1 LGKCTSLDQLSV
13 DIFDIYGNFLRHNIW
28 ENNKKTHVMKKR
40 IQIIPSGLSLVD
52 KSWGGFYTGG
62 TYLLIGA
69 KKSGKTMYGLK
80 FAMECAAQKEVCLYF
95 TSMRPKDLMIL
106 AASIDVDLQ
115 DYMNQNLIIVVRVA
129 PPKDIFSNSG
139 TDEFY
144 AEYLRDIVTVVDK
157 YKPSKIVF
165 DELTPFI
172 SFNNINLLKQT
183 FLKTID
189 VIENSGIT
197 SMFIL
202 GEPATPAARQIVDV
216 ISGFATGTIYLQK
229 DDINEFGGVINI
241 APNVGHNEGKFSTV
255 YSIEPYK
262 GIVEQVSE
270 PPKIEQPVKSLY
282 KSLLDYDVPEEDFS
296 SPNIYNISD
305 FELILNNQIAVYK
318 TTGQVFTLISFRIDP
333 AQSAVKENQLF
344 NAVRLSIDRKDKLCK
359 IDNLQL
365 VLLMSEDQ
373 RSINSVIGKVKKNLP
388 AGEDNIADI
397 LKSVSVYVI
406 KVDSTISN
414 AEDILKRV
422 ISGENQE
429 KSKFGYY

>member
-1 LGKCTSLDQLSV
+1 
-13 DIFDIYGNFLRHNIW
+13 
-28 ENNKKTHVMKKR
+28 MKKR
-40 IQIIPSGLSLVD
+40 IQIIPSGLSIID

-69 KKSGKTMYGLK
+69 KKSGKTMLGLK

-106 AASIDVDLQ
+106 AASIDFDLQ

-129 PPKDIFSNSG
+129 PPRDISPNSG
-139 TDEFY
+139 SDEFY
-144 AEYLRDIVTVVDK
+144 AEYLRDIITVVEK

-216 ISGFATGTIYLQK
+216 ITGFSTGVIHLNKDEFNEHGGTIS
-229 DDINEFGGVINI
+229 ITPNI
-241 APNVGHNEGKFSTV
+241 GHNQGKFSAN

-262 GIVEQVSE
+262 GIVDDYGDE
-270 PPKIEQPVKSLY
+270 PKAPPGLKSNYKI
-282 KSLLDYDVPEEDFS
+282 LLDYEVPEEDFAN
-296 SPNIYNISD
+296 PNLYEMSD

-318 TTGQVFTLISFRIDP
+318 TTGQVFTLISFKVDP
-333 AQSAVKENQLF
+333 RNLYVKESQLF
-344 NAVRLSIDRKDKLCK
+344 NALRLSIDRKDKLSK
-359 IDNLQL
+359 VDNMQI
-365 VLLMSEDQ
+365 VLLLGEDQ
-373 RSINSVIGKVKKNLP
+373 RSINTLIGKVKKNLP
-388 AGEDNIADI
+388 SDEDNVIEV
-397 LKSVSVYVI
+397 LKSVSVYVLKI
-406 KVDSTISN
+406 DSQISN
-414 AEDILKRV
+414 AEDMLKKV
-422 ISGENQE
+422 IAGDYQE

>member
-1 LGKCTSLDQLSV
+1 LGKD
-13 DIFDIYGNFLRHNIW
+13 
-28 ENNKKTHVMKKR
+28 KKTLVMKKR

-69 KKSGKTMYGLK
+69 KKSGKTMLGLK

-106 AASIDVDLQ
+106 AASIDFDLQ

-129 PPKDIFSNSG
+129 PPNNFLNSPVS
-139 TDEFY
+139 DEFY

-157 YKPSKIVF
+157 YKPAKIVF

-172 SFNNINLLKQT
+172 SFSNINLLKQT

-189 VIENSGIT
+189 IIENSGIT

-216 ISGFATGTIYLQK
+216 ISDFSTGVIHLHKDELLEHGGTI
-229 DDINEFGGVINI
+229 DITPNI
-241 APNVGHNEGKFSTV
+241 GHNEGKFSAN

-262 GIVEQVSE
+262 GIVDDFSE
-270 PPKIEQPVKSLY
+270 IQKALPEAKTHY
-282 KSLLDYDVPEEDFS
+282 KNLLDYDVPEEDVS
-296 SPNIYNISD
+296 SPNIYNVSD

-318 TTGQVFTLISFRIDP
+318 TTGQVFSLISFKLDP
-333 AQSAVKENQLF
+333 KFSALKENQLF
-344 NAVRLSIDRKDKLCK
+344 NSIRLSIDRKDKLCK
-359 IDNLQL
+359 MDKMQIALLQ
-365 VLLMSEDQ
+365 SEDQ
-373 RSINSVIGKVKKNLP
+373 RSINTVIAKVKKNLP
-388 AGEDNIADI
+388 ADEDNII
-397 LKSVSVYVI
+397 EVLKSVSVYVLT
-406 KVDSTISN
+406 VDSSIIN
-414 AEDILKRV
+414 AEEMLKKV
-422 ISGENQE
+422 VSGEASE

>member
-1 LGKCTSLDQLSV
+1 
-13 DIFDIYGNFLRHNIW
+13 
-28 ENNKKTHVMKKR
+28 MKKR

-69 KKSGKTMYGLK
+69 RKSGKTMLGLK

-106 AASIDVDLQ
+106 AASIDFDLQ

-129 PPKDIFSNSG
+129 PPGNYLNSPVS
-139 TDEFY
+139 DEFY

-172 SFNNINLLKQT
+172 SFSNINLLKQT

-189 VIENSGIT
+189 IIENSGIT

-202 GEPATPAARQIVDV
+202 GEPATPAARLIVDAISDFSTGV
-216 ISGFATGTIYLQK
+216 IHLHKDELNEHGGTI
-229 DDINEFGGVINI
+229 DITPNI
-241 APNVGHNEGKFSTV
+241 GHNEGKFSAN

-262 GIVEQVSE
+262 GIVDDYTEQKKDL
-270 PPKIEQPVKSLY
+270 PAAKSNY
-282 KSLLDYDVPEEDFS
+282 RSLLDYDVPEEDIS
-296 SPNIYNISD
+296 SPNVYNASD
-305 FELILNNQIAVYK
+305 FELILNNQIAVFK
-318 TTGQVFTLISFRIDP
+318 TTGQVFSLIAFKLDP
-333 AQSAVKENQLF
+333 KISVVKENQLF
-344 NAVRLSIDRKDKLCK
+344 NALRLSIDRKDKLCK
-359 IDNLQL
+359 MDNLQIA
-365 VLLMSEDQ
+365 LLQSEEQ
-373 RSINSVIGKVKKNLP
+373 RSINSVIAKVKKNLP
-388 AGEDNIADI
+388 ADEDNFIEV
-397 LKSVSVYVI
+397 LRSVSVFVLT
-406 KVDSTISN
+406 VDSSVYN
-414 AEDILKRV
+414 ADEMLKKV
-422 ISGENQE
+422 VSGETSE